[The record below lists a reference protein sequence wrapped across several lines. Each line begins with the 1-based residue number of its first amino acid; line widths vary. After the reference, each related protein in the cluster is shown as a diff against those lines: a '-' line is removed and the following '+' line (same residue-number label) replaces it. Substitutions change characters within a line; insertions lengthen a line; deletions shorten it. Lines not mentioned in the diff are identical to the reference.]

1 MQVNRLHSPADEG
14 PPDAGRA
21 VAPVRVLLADD
32 HAEIRRTLRRRL
44 EGEADI
50 EVIAEAGDLETVVG
64 YVIDRQ
70 PRVMVLDLGML
81 GGSSLEEIRHLRRQV
96 PATEIVVLTMEDSPL
111 IARKTL
117 DADAIAFVRKEL
129 ADADLPEAVRC
140 AARGVRYMSPLVAAQ
155 LIGFDGRQAGA

>member
-14 PPDAGRA
+14 PSDAGRA

-32 HAEIRRTLRRRL
+32 HAAIRRTLRRRL

-70 PRVMVLDLGML
+70 PRVVVLDLGML

-111 IARKTL
+111 IARKAL